1 MSVFWDIHP
10 FLSLPVAFSLQ
21 IQMLPVS
28 FFCLNPCGK
37 SEKFRQLYRIFRNIP
52 LCLDEKTQV
61 VCYTEDIIMDNFVH
75 L

>member
-10 FLSLPVAFSLQ
+10 FLSLPVAFLCKSRCCRFL
-21 IQMLPVS
+21 

-61 VCYTEDIIMDNFVH
+61 VCYTEDIIMDNSVH

>member
-1 MSVFWDIHP
+1 MSVFGTFILFFR
-10 FLSLPVAFSLQ
+10 FLLLFLCKSRCCRFL
-21 IQMLPVS
+21 